1 MLVMTP
7 IDIPR
12 GLSTGEA
19 ELYKHLI
26 THVQF
31 EAGLAEKY
39 DELAQSTTEYVG
51 FLAAIIAEDER
62 RHHHLYELWAETL
75 RGMAEFRDAGIPW
88 LGKEDD
94 PAKLIEATEKFLEFE
109 RRDVD
114 ELKEL
119 SKSIKDMRDTTLW
132 GLVLELMRAD
142 SEKHIKILTFIRNH
156 AKDTNRKR

>member
-1 MLVMTP
+1 MTS
-7 IDIPR
+7 IEIPR

-19 ELYKHLI
+19 ELYRHLV

-39 DELAQSTTEYVG
+39 DELGQSTTPYVG
-51 FLAAIIAEDER
+51 FLASIIAEDER
-62 RHHHLYELWAETL
+62 RHHRLYLLWAETL

-94 PAKLIEATEKFLEFE
+94 PEGIIAATETFLEFE
-109 RRDVD
+109 RQDVD
-114 ELKEL
+114 ELKAL

-142 SEKHIKILTFIRNH
+142 TEKHIKILTFIRDH
-156 AKDTNRKR
+156 AKSTSRGH

>member
-1 MLVMTP
+1 MFAMTS
-7 IDIPR
+7 IEIPR

-19 ELYKHLI
+19 ELYRHLL

-31 EAGLAEKY
+31 ESGLAEQY
-39 DELAQSTTEYVG
+39 DELAQSTTPYVA
-51 FLAAIIAEDER
+51 FLASLIAEDER
-62 RHHHLYELWAETL
+62 RHHRLYELWAETL
-75 RGMAEFRDAGIPW
+75 RGMADFHDAGIPW

-94 PAKLIEATEKFLEFE
+94 PAGLIAATEAFLEFE

-119 SKSIKDMRDTTLW
+119 SKSIKDMRETTLW

-142 SEKHIKILTFIRNH
+142 TEKHIKILTFIRNH
-156 AKDTNRKR
+156 AKDTIRHH